1 MNNIL
6 FLGSYTILVIVMD
19 EKIFDKVEEKTNV
32 KREDIINLAKSIQ
45 GKDINNERNLR
56 KLIQDVAKLAG
67 KTVSKEKEEKIIKAV
82 KKDQVKDGL
91 NKML

>member
-1 MNNIL
+1 
-6 FLGSYTILVIVMD
+6 MD

-32 KREDIINLAKSIQ
+32 KREDIISLAKSIQ
-45 GKDINNERNLR
+45 GKDMNNEKNLR
-56 KLIQDVAKLAG
+56 KLIQDVARLAG